1 MDNSQIII
9 LVVAVVAG
17 LAIVAAAWM
26 YMQKRRTEQ
35 LRSKF
40 GPEYER
46 LVETGGD
53 RRKAEAVLE
62 ERQKRIEKLDIR
74 PLTNE
79 DRQRFQQAWM
89 QAQEMFVDDP
99 RRSVAE
105 GDRLIGEVMRAR
117 GYPVGDFDQR
127 SADVSVDHPMVVENY
142 RIAHEIALR
151 DRRGE
156 ASTED
161 LRKAL
166 VHYRALFE
174 ELLESRAAVAKE
186 GRR

>member
-9 LVVAVVAG
+9 LAVAVVAII
-17 LAIVAAAWM
+17 AIAAAVWM
-26 YMQKRRTEQ
+26 YMQKKRTEE
-35 LRSKF
+35 LRSRF

-46 LVETGGD
+46 AVETGGD
-53 RRKAEAVLE
+53 RRKAEATLE
-62 ERQKRIEKLDIR
+62 ERRKRVEKLDIH
-74 PLTNE
+74 PLANE
-79 DRQRFQQAWM
+79 DRQRFQQAWTRE
-89 QAQEMFVDDP
+89 QARFVDDP
-99 RRSVAE
+99 QGAVAE
-105 GDRLIGEVMRAR
+105 ADRLIGEVMRAR
-117 GYPVGDFDQR
+117 GYPVGDFEQR
-127 SADVSVDHPMVVENY
+127 AADISVDHPMVVENY
-142 RIAHEIALR
+142 RLAHDIALM

-174 ELLESRAAVAKE
+174 ELLETRVAVAKE